1 MELAEENVQFDWD
14 CLEMPAALP
23 PARASRSPHTPLT
36 DAMLVTFV
44 AERGHRWAEASR
56 IMGGAARG
64 FSEDAVR
71 GRVKRILGIE
81 KGGCSRRTGSSA
93 SRWTALEDT
102 CLLAYLADVEGRVE
116 WTKASIAVGTG
127 RTPHATRNRARR
139 LAASC

>member
-14 CLEMPAALP
+14 CLEMPEALP
-23 PARASRSPHTPLT
+23 RARASRSPHTRTPCWY
-36 DAMLVTFV
+36 V

-81 KGGCSRRTGSSA
+81 KAGSRRTGSSA
-93 SRWTALEDT
+93 LRWTALEDT
-102 CLLAYLADVEGRVE
+102 CLLAHLADVEGRVE
-116 WTKASIAVGTG
+116 WTTASIAVGTG
-127 RTPHATRNRARR
+127 RTPRASRNRARR